1 MHGRADLSTAP
12 IHTEKALED
21 GAEPNLFHSPRLL
34 QARYRE
40 CLHANRREVTF
51 NAKYFVDADP
61 VTILTEMSYCLRRQ
75 IETRLFISKQVLEL
89 LHALRS
95 FQGTSAWLSAMIV
108 INPGSFVISE

>member
-51 NAKYFVDADP
+51 NAKYFVECRSCNNTNRN
-61 VTILTEMSYCLRRQ
+61 VLLLT
-75 IETRLFISKQVLEL
+75 
-89 LHALRS
+89 
-95 FQGTSAWLSAMIV
+95 TSDR
-108 INPGSFVISE
+108 N